1 VAPEWGILADPRR
14 ADALGFTVESTEEV
28 KVVKWTEA
36 RPDELP
42 QEANEGA
49 EGKRVSRDVSTLS
62 GWENVPDDLRNTLK
76 IKIAKE
82 VGGITSANTPAA
94 PFDPERD
101 LPTVR

>member
-1 VAPEWGILADPRR
+1 LVDPRR
-14 ADALGFTVESTEEV
+14 ADALGFTVETTEEV

-42 QEANEGA
+42 QEPLEGA
-49 EGKRVSRDVSTLS
+49 ENKGGSHEVTTLN
-62 GWENVPDDLRNTLK
+62 GWERVPEAMRTVLK
-76 IKIAKE
+76 LKIAKE